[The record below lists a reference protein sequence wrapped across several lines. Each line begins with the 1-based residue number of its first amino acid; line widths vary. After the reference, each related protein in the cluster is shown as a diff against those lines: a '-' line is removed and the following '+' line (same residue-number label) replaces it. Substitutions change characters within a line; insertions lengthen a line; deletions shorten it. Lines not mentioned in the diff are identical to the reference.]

1 MGRKRKSGEGTVRLR
16 KDGRWEGRVVIGY
29 DDKGLPKTKNVLAK
43 TKAECVEKLN
53 ALKNAVTPTTAVKV
67 RADMPFGEWAEFW
80 YENYS
85 KPMLRPSSQR
95 SYEGFIRLYIRPKL
109 GKISLNKLTTNDLQQ
124 FYIWMKKDG
133 RSQYRESQGAGL
145 SDNMLQNCHSLCRR
159 ALEKAVAEG
168 LIPQNPAKEC
178 KLPPARR
185 MEMRL
190 LSREELQK
198 LLIQARAEGYY
209 EVFLLEL
216 TTGLRVGELMA
227 LQWNDL
233 NFNTGELRIERQ
245 ICQIKGELL
254 IQPPKNKASIRTVIL
269 PPTVVTALR
278 VYKQTVSSQ
287 WMFPSPKKVDAP
299 IAPSVVSHRLAKILK
314 HAGCK
319 KVRFHDLRHVF
330 ATNALE
336 HGMDVKTLSTI
347 IGHISSATT
356 LNIYAHVTDDMQRQ
370 AAAKI
375 DRGIGRAEAAESA
388 PPTEPKA
395 SMTDF
400 QPTWKGRRRWGTG
413 SLSQSKSGRWTGR
426 CAITWPDG
434 RLEARSVHA
443 DTEVECERLLA
454 IMIAGMRAE
463 VAAEKERLRTE
474 NRVG

>member
-16 KDGRWEGRVVIGY
+16 KDGRWEGRVVVGY

-43 TKAECVEKLN
+43 TKTECVAKLES
-53 ALKNAVTPTTAVKV
+53 LKESVAPATAVKV
-67 RADMPFGEWAEFW
+67 RADMPFGEWVEFW

-95 SYEGFIRLYIRPKL
+95 SYEDFIRLYIRPKL
-109 GKISLNKLTTNDLQQ
+109 GSVPLNKLTMNDLQQ
-124 FYIWMKKDG
+124 FFNWMRKDG
-133 RSQYRESQGAGL
+133 RTLHRESRGGGL
-145 SDNMLQNCHSLCRR
+145 SDNMVRNCHSLCRR
-159 ALEKAVAEG
+159 ALEKAVAER
-168 LIPQNPAKEC
+168 LIVKNPIEEC
-178 KLPPARR
+178 KAPPIRR
-185 MEMRL
+185 KEMHL

-227 LQWNDL
+227 LQWDDL

-245 ICQIKGELL
+245 VYRTKEELL
-254 IQPPKNKASIRTVIL
+254 IQEPKTKASIRTVIL
-269 PPTVVTALR
+269 PPPVVEALKE
-278 VYKQTVSSQ
+278 YKKTVSSR
-287 WMFPSPKKVDAP
+287 WMFPSPKKEDAP
-299 IAPSVVSHRLAKILK
+299 LAPAAASHRLSKILS

-347 IGHISSATT
+347 IGHTSSATT
-356 LNIYAHVTDDMQRQ
+356 LNIYAHVTSDMQRQ
-370 AAAKI
+370 AAVKI
-375 DRGIGRAEAAESA
+375 DQGIGKAEATESA
-388 PPTEPKA
+388 PVAKSMPT
-395 SMTDF
+395 MTDF
-400 QPTWKGRRRWGTG
+400 QPTRKRRRRWGTG

-434 RLEARSVHA
+434 KLKTRSVHA
-443 DTEVECERLLA
+443 DTEEECERLLA
-454 IMIAGMRAE
+454 IMIAEMRAE
-463 VAAEKERLRTE
+463 VAAKRERLSAE
-474 NRVG
+474 DKAS